1 MRTEVEQFTD
11 PSSTPASAAN
21 AVVPHLLCCLNMLRQ
36 SRGKKR
42 QLHARVIKT
51 SGRKKKEKR
60 KNIHFGWQQVSNDE
74 VVEKEEIKQ
83 SI

>member
-1 MRTEVEQFTD
+1 MVQLLQRYNTEVKVRTEVEQFTD

-60 KNIHFGWQQVSNDE
+60 KNIHFG
-74 VVEKEEIKQ
+74 
-83 SI
+83 